1 MKNHFIMFI
10 TAVYLAVSIP
20 VAGAQQHD
28 SHAHH
33 TQHQAKAKTTEHDHA
48 THDHHQPATK
58 LNVLPAADKQQTEV
72 YVCPMHPE
80 VRQHEPGRC
89 PICKMALVAENT
101 ADEHAHHTMHQHTA
115 EHTEPH
121 KDHSP
126 AQHEHSHHQPE
137 NASVIQQLTG
147 QQQATYVCPMHPQI
161 RQGEPGSCP
170 ICGMDLVLQKPAATD
185 ANHAA
190 HAITVNGN
198 MQQALGIRTATAT
211 HRTLQPVIETLAQV
225 QYPEDAIHH
234 SHIRAQGWIEQ
245 LYVRT
250 TGQQVKAGD
259 KLFTYY
265 APELVVAQ
273 DDYLQAWQIRHQA
286 NGKNLLQR
294 SETRLRLLGLTDS
307 DISYLQQHQQSQH
320 RITTYAKHSGI
331 VTALNIRDGMYI
343 QPGDTLLEL
352 TNLDNV
358 WLLADIT
365 ESQRALIKPGMQ
377 AHVTVQPSQPPLAT
391 TVDYIYPE
399 LDKQSRSLKARLL
412 LKNPQRNLHPNSL
425 LPVSLLAAPANH
437 ALAIPRDAVLLSHK
451 GSRVIVRHDD
461 HFSVRQITT
470 GIQADGYTQVLSGLE
485 QGEEVV
491 VSGQFLLDA
500 EASLSQLP
508 TSQMTEHQHQH

>member
-1 MKNHFIMFI
+1 MKNRFIMFVVA
-10 TAVYLAVSIP
+10 TYLAMATHTVS
-20 VAGAQQHD
+20 AQYQHG
-28 SHAHH
+28 SHAEHSHH
-33 TQHQAKAKTTEHDHA
+33 PHQITDNPTQQ
-48 THDHHQPATK
+48 QPAVK
-58 LNVLPAADKQQTEV
+58 QSVLPAVDKQQTEV

-80 VRQHEPGRC
+80 VRQHEAGRC
-89 PICKMALVAENT
+89 PICKMALVAAT
-101 ADEHAHHTMHQHTA
+101 GMTDEHAHHHHGSNETPPHQYDEQHSHT
-115 EHTEPH
+115 H
-121 KDHSP
+121 
-126 AQHEHSHHQPE
+126 HHQPE
-137 NASVIQQLTG
+137 STSVIQQLSG

-170 ICGMDLVLQKPAATD
+170 ICGMVLVQQKTAATSGD
-185 ANHAA
+185 HTAQT
-190 HAITVNGN
+190 ISVNGN

-234 SHIRAQGWIEQ
+234 SHVRAQGWIEQ

-273 DDYLQAWQIRHQA
+273 DDYLQAWQIRQQA

-294 SETRLRLLGLTDS
+294 AETRLRLLGLTDN

-320 RITTYAKHSGI
+320 RITTYARHSGI

-352 TNLDNV
+352 TNLDKV

-365 ESQRALIKPGMQ
+365 ESQRALIKQGMQ
-377 AHVTVQPSQPPLAT
+377 AQVTVQSSQAPVTT

-412 LKNPQRNLHPNSL
+412 LNNPQRNLHPNSL
-425 LPVSLLAAPANH
+425 LPVTLLAAPATH
-437 ALAIPRDAVLLSHK
+437 TLAIPRDAVLLSHK

-461 HFSVRQITT
+461 YFSVRQITT

-485 QGEEVV
+485 HGEEVV

-508 TSQMTEHQHQH
+508 ASQMTEHQH